1 MYHVF
6 LFFLL
11 VDWHCIGLFSNSL
24 AAIAAVLLASVTIS
38 IPPMLLQMTN
48 KKFNPIVLSVI

>member
-1 MYHVF
+1 MYPMF

-11 VDWHCIGLFSNSL
+11 MDWHCIGLFSNSL
-24 AAIAAVLLASVTIS
+24 AAIAAALLASVTIS

-48 KKFNPIVLSVI
+48 KKFNPIV